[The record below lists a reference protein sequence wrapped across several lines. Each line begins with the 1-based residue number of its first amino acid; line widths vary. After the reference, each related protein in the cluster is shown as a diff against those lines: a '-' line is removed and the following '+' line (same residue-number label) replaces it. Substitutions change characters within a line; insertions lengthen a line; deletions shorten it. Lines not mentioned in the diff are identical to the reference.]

1 MNFSVYAVG
10 LQLVAKSLPLPNKVR
25 LMCGIVG
32 LYLKNP
38 ALESQLGRLFEPMLE
53 AMTDRG
59 PDSAGFAIYGDEVAQ
74 GWVKLTLQ
82 ATTEQYDFKAL
93 IAALQSRLDAPLD
106 WFQNAS
112 AVVLKIQAEEAP
124 VRAALAQL
132 APTVRIMSAGQSIE
146 ILKGMGLPREI
157 SERFGLASMKGSHII
172 GHTRMAT
179 ESAVTMEGSHP
190 FSTGSDLCL
199 VHNGSLS
206 NHFRLRQNLRREGIH
221 FETDNDTE
229 VAAGYLAWRLQQ
241 GDSLKQALDK
251 SLEDLDGFFTFAI
264 GTRNGFAVIRDPIAC
279 KPAILAE
286 TDDYVAMASEYQAL
300 SSLPGIENARVWEPV
315 PATMYIWEREP
326 AEGARS

>member
-1 MNFSVYAVG
+1 
-10 LQLVAKSLPLPNKVR
+10 
-25 LMCGIVG
+25 MCGIVG

-38 ALESQLGRLFEPMLE
+38 ALETQLGSLFEPMLE

-59 PDSAGFAIYGDEVAQ
+59 PDSAGFAIYGDEVAE

-82 ATTEQYDFKAL
+82 ATSEGYDF
-93 IAALQSRLDAPLD
+93 AALVTALQERLAAELD

-112 AVVLKIQAEEAP
+112 AIVLKIRAAEAE
-124 VRAALAQL
+124 VRAVLAEH
-132 APTVRIMSAGQSIE
+132 APEVRIMSAGRSIE
-146 ILKGMGLPREI
+146 ILKGMGLPQEI
-157 SERFGLASMKGSHII
+157 ASRFGLAGMQGSHII

-179 ESAVTMEGSHP
+179 ESAVTLEGSHP
-190 FSTGSDLCL
+190 FSTGADLCL

-206 NHFRLRQNLRREGIH
+206 NHSRLRQNLRRAGIA
-221 FETDNDTE
+221 FETENDTE
-229 VAAGYLAWRLQQ
+229 VAAGYLTWRLRE
-241 GDSLKQALDK
+241 GDSLKQALDR

-300 SSLPGIENARVWEPV
+300 SSLPGIERAKVWEPA
-315 PATMYIWEREP
+315 PATLYVWERES
-326 AEGARS
+326 A

>member
-1 MNFSVYAVG
+1 
-10 LQLVAKSLPLPNKVR
+10 
-25 LMCGIVG
+25 MCGIVG

-38 ALESQLGRLFEPMLE
+38 ALESQLGKLFEPMLE

-59 PDSAGFAIYGDEVAQ
+59 PDSAGFAIYGDEVAD

-82 ATTEQYDFKAL
+82 ATTEHYDFKAL
-93 IAALQSRLDAPLD
+93 IAALEGTLNAPLD

-124 VRAALAQL
+124 VRAALAEL
-132 APTVRIMSAGQSIE
+132 APSVRIMSAGQSIE

-157 SERFGLASMKGSHII
+157 SARFGLASMKGSHII

-326 AEGARS
+326 AQGARP

>member
-1 MNFSVYAVG
+1 
-10 LQLVAKSLPLPNKVR
+10 
-25 LMCGIVG
+25 MCGIVG

-38 ALESQLGRLFEPMLE
+38 ALEGQLGKLFEPMLE

-59 PDSAGFAIYGDEVAQ
+59 PDSAGFAIYGDEVAA
-74 GWVKLTLQ
+74 GWIKLTLQ
-82 ATTEQYDFKAL
+82 ATTEDYDFDGLIVAL
-93 IAALQSRLDAPLD
+93 KSRLDSSLD

-112 AVVLKIQAEEAP
+112 AVVLKIQAEEAL
-124 VRAALAQL
+124 VRTLLAEL
-132 APTVRIMSAGQSIE
+132 APSVRIMSAGQSIE
-146 ILKGMGLPREI
+146 ILKGMGLPKEI
-157 SERFGLASMKGSHII
+157 SERFGLAGMKGSHII

-190 FSTGSDLCL
+190 FSTGADLCL

-206 NHFRLRQNLRREGIH
+206 NHYRLRQELKREGIV

-241 GDSLKQALDK
+241 GDSLKTALDN
-251 SLEDLDGFFTFAI
+251 SLEALDGFFTFAI
-264 GTRNGFAVIRDPIAC
+264 GTRTGFAVIRDPIAC

-300 SSLPGIENARVWEPV
+300 SSLPGIEHAKVWEPA
-315 PATMYIWEREP
+315 PATMYIWERES
-326 AEGARS
+326 A

>member
-1 MNFSVYAVG
+1 
-10 LQLVAKSLPLPNKVR
+10 
-25 LMCGIVG
+25 MCGIVG

-38 ALESQLGRLFEPMLE
+38 ALESRLGALFEPMLE

-59 PDSAGFAIYGDEVAQ
+59 PDSAGFAIYGDEVAH
-74 GWVKLTLQ
+74 GWIKLTLQ
-82 ATTEQYDFKAL
+82 AKADGYDF
-93 IAALQSRLDAPLD
+93 AALMAQLKTQLNLELD

-112 AVVLKIQAEEAP
+112 AAVLKVHAEEGIL
-124 VRAALAQL
+124 RAALAEM
-132 APTVRIMSAGQSIE
+132 APELRIMSAGQSIE

-157 SERFGLASMKGSHII
+157 SQRFGLAAMKGSHII

-190 FSTGSDLCL
+190 FSTGADLCL

-206 NHFRLRQNLRREGIH
+206 NHSRLRQKLRLEGIT
-221 FETDNDTE
+221 FETENDTE
-229 VAAGYLAWRLQQ
+229 VAAGYLTWRLRQ
-241 GDSLKQALDK
+241 GDTLKQALDK

-286 TDDYVAMASEYQAL
+286 TEDYVAMASEYQAL
-300 SSLPGIENARVWEPV
+300 ASLPGIEHAKVWEPT
-315 PATMYIWEREP
+315 PATMYIWER
-326 AEGARS
+326 ASA

>member
-1 MNFSVYAVG
+1 
-10 LQLVAKSLPLPNKVR
+10 
-25 LMCGIVG
+25 MCGIVG

-38 ALESQLGRLFEPMLE
+38 QLESQLGKLFEPMLE

-59 PDSAGFAIYGDEVAQ
+59 PDSAGFAIYGDEVVD

-82 ATTEQYDFKAL
+82 ATSEGYDFKAL
-93 IAALQSRLDAPLD
+93 VAALQDKLDAELD

-112 AVVLKIQAEEAP
+112 AMVLKIKAEEP
-124 VRAALAQL
+124 VVRAALTEL
-132 APTVRIMSAGQSIE
+132 APSVRIMSAGQSIE

-190 FSTGSDLCL
+190 FSTGADLCL

-206 NHFRLRQNLRREGIH
+206 NHFRLRQELRREGIH
-221 FETDNDTE
+221 FETENDTE

-241 GDSLKQALDK
+241 GDSLKQALDH
-251 SLEDLDGFFTFAI
+251 SLEALDGFFTFAI

-300 SSLPGIENARVWEPV
+300 SSLPGIDKAKVWEPV
-315 PATMYIWEREP
+315 PATLYIWERKKEH
-326 AEGARS
+326 AA

>member
-1 MNFSVYAVG
+1 
-10 LQLVAKSLPLPNKVR
+10 
-25 LMCGIVG
+25 MCGIVG

-38 ALESQLGRLFEPMLE
+38 ALETQLGSLFEPMLE

-59 PDSAGFAIYGDEVAQ
+59 PDSAGFAIYGDEVAE

-82 ATTEQYDFKAL
+82 ATSEGYDF
-93 IAALQSRLDAPLD
+93 AALVAAVQERLAAELD

-112 AVVLKIQAEEAP
+112 AIVLKIRAAEAE
-124 VRAALAQL
+124 VRAALAEL
-132 APTVRIMSAGQSIE
+132 APEVRIMSAGRSIE
-146 ILKGMGLPREI
+146 ILKGMGLPQEI
-157 SERFGLASMKGSHII
+157 ASRFGLACMQGSHII

-179 ESAVTMEGSHP
+179 ESAVTLEGSHP
-190 FSTGSDLCL
+190 FSTGADLCL

-206 NHFRLRQNLRREGIH
+206 NHSRLRQNLRRAGIA
-221 FETDNDTE
+221 FETENDTE
-229 VAAGYLAWRLQQ
+229 VAAGYLTWRLRE
-241 GDSLKQALDK
+241 GDSLKQALDR

-300 SSLPGIENARVWEPV
+300 SSLPGIERARVWEPA
-315 PATMYIWEREP
+315 PATLYVWERES
-326 AEGARS
+326 A

>member
-1 MNFSVYAVG
+1 
-10 LQLVAKSLPLPNKVR
+10 
-25 LMCGIVG
+25 MCGIVG

-38 ALESQLGRLFEPMLE
+38 QLEAQLGKLFEPMLE

-59 PDSAGFAIYGDEVAQ
+59 PDSAGFAIYGDEVAD

-82 ATTEQYDFKAL
+82 STTEGFDFNAL
-93 IAALQSRLDAPLD
+93 MSALEGQLGCSLD

-112 AVVLKIQAEEAP
+112 AAVLKVNTTEACA
-124 VRAALAQL
+124 RAALAEL
-132 APTVRIMSAGQSIE
+132 APALRIMSAGQSIE

-157 SERFGLASMKGSHII
+157 SQRFGLAGMKGSHII

-190 FSTGSDLCL
+190 FSTGADLCL

-206 NHFRLRQNLRREGIH
+206 NHFRLRQELKREGIT

-229 VAAGYLAWRLQQ
+229 VAAGYLTWRLQQ
-241 GDSLKQALDK
+241 GDTLKEALDN
-251 SLEDLDGFFTFAI
+251 SLENLDGFFTFAI

-300 SSLPGIENARVWEPV
+300 SSLPGIENAKIWEPA
-315 PATMYIWEREP
+315 PATLYVWERES
-326 AEGARS
+326 A

>member
-1 MNFSVYAVG
+1 
-10 LQLVAKSLPLPNKVR
+10 
-25 LMCGIVG
+25 MCGIVG

-38 ALESQLGRLFEPMLE
+38 ALESQLGKLFEPMLA

-59 PDSAGFAIYGDEVAQ
+59 PDSAGFAIYGDEVAD

-82 ATTEQYDFKAL
+82 ATTEDYDFKMLVSVIEAKL
-93 IAALQSRLDAPLD
+93 AVPLE
-106 WFQNAS
+106 WFQNAT
-112 AVVLKIQAEEAP
+112 AIVLKIKAEEAV
-124 VRAALAQL
+124 VRALLAEL

-146 ILKGMGLPREI
+146 ILKGMGLPKEI
-157 SERFGLASMKGSHII
+157 SERFGLGSMKGSHII

-190 FSTGSDLCL
+190 FSTGADLCL

-206 NHFRLRQNLRREGIH
+206 NHFRLRQELRREGIH
-221 FETDNDTE
+221 FETENDTE

-241 GDSLKQALDK
+241 GDSLKQALDN
-251 SLEDLDGFFTFAI
+251 SLEALDGFFTFAI

-300 SSLPGIENARVWEPV
+300 SSLPGIEKAKVWEPV
-315 PATMYIWEREP
+315 PATMYIWERES
-326 AEGARS
+326 A

>member
-1 MNFSVYAVG
+1 
-10 LQLVAKSLPLPNKVR
+10 
-25 LMCGIVG
+25 MCGIVG

-38 ALESQLGRLFEPMLE
+38 QLESQLGKLFEPMLE
-53 AMTDRG
+53 AMTARG
-59 PDSAGFAIYGDEVAQ
+59 PDSAGFAIYGDEVAD

-82 ATTEQYDFKAL
+82 ATTEGYDF
-93 IAALQSRLDAPLD
+93 AALVKAVGEKLGAELD

-112 AVVLKIQAEEAP
+112 AIVLKIKAEEGA
-124 VRAALAQL
+124 VRAALSEL
-132 APTVRIMSAGQSIE
+132 APSVRIMSAGQSIE

-190 FSTGSDLCL
+190 FSTGADLCL

-206 NHFRLRQNLRREGIH
+206 NHFRLRQELRREGIH
-221 FETDNDTE
+221 FETENDTE

-241 GDSLKQALDK
+241 GDSLKQALDS
-251 SLEDLDGFFTFAI
+251 SLEALDGFFTFAI

-286 TDDYVAMASEYQAL
+286 TEDYVAMASEYQAL
-300 SSLPGIENARVWEPV
+300 SSLPGIDKAKVWEPV
-315 PATMYIWEREP
+315 PATLYIWERKKEH
-326 AEGARS
+326 AA

>member
-1 MNFSVYAVG
+1 
-10 LQLVAKSLPLPNKVR
+10 
-25 LMCGIVG
+25 MCGIVG

-38 ALESQLGRLFEPMLE
+38 QLEAQLGKLFEPMLE

-59 PDSAGFAIYGDEVAQ
+59 PDSAGFAIYGDEVAD

-82 ATTEQYDFKAL
+82 STTEGFDFHAL
-93 IAALQSRLDAPLD
+93 MSGLEGQLGCSLD
-106 WFQNAS
+106 WFQNAT
-112 AVVLKIQAEEAP
+112 AAVLKVNTNEASA
-124 VRAALAQL
+124 RAALAEL
-132 APTVRIMSAGQSIE
+132 APELRIMSAGQSIE

-157 SERFGLASMKGSHII
+157 SQRFGLASMKGSHII

-190 FSTGSDLCL
+190 FSTGADLCL

-206 NHFRLRQNLRREGIH
+206 NHFRLRQELKREGIK

-229 VAAGYLAWRLQQ
+229 VAAGYLTWRLQQ
-241 GDSLKQALDK
+241 GDSLKEALDN
-251 SLEDLDGFFTFAI
+251 SLENLDGFYTFAI

-300 SSLPGIENARVWEPV
+300 SSLPGIENAKIWEPA
-315 PATMYIWEREP
+315 PATLYVWERES
-326 AEGARS
+326 A

>member
-1 MNFSVYAVG
+1 
-10 LQLVAKSLPLPNKVR
+10 
-25 LMCGIVG
+25 MCGIVG

-38 ALESQLGRLFEPMLE
+38 ALESQLGQLFEPMLE

-59 PDSAGFAIYGDEVAQ
+59 PDSAGFGIYGDEVAD
-74 GWVKLTLQ
+74 GWIKLTLQ
-82 ATTEQYDFKAL
+82 ATTEDYDFKAL
-93 IAALQSRLDAPLD
+93 IDEIEDKLAVPLD

-112 AVVLKIQAEEAP
+112 AVVLKVQAEEAP
-124 VRAALAQL
+124 VRALLSQL
-132 APTVRIMSAGQSIE
+132 APAVRIMSAGQSIE

-157 SERFGLASMKGSHII
+157 SQRFGLGSMKGSHII

-190 FSTGSDLCL
+190 FSTGADLCL

-300 SSLPGIENARVWEPV
+300 SSLPGIEHARVWEPV
-315 PATMYIWEREP
+315 PATMYIWERES
-326 AEGARS
+326 A

>member
-1 MNFSVYAVG
+1 
-10 LQLVAKSLPLPNKVR
+10 
-25 LMCGIVG
+25 MCGIVG

-38 ALESQLGRLFEPMLE
+38 ALESQLGALFEPMLQ

-59 PDSAGFAIYGDEVAQ
+59 PDSAGFAIYGDEVAD

-82 ATTEQYDFKAL
+82 ATD
-93 IAALQSRLDAPLD
+93 AAYPWSELMGELEARLGCSLD

-112 AVVLKIQAEEAP
+112 AAVLKARCDEAAA
-124 VRAALAQL
+124 RAALAEV
-132 APTVRIMSAGQSIE
+132 APDVRIMSAGQSIE
-146 ILKGMGLPREI
+146 ILKGMGLPAEI
-157 SERFGLASMKGSHII
+157 SQRFGLAGMKGSHII

-190 FSTGSDLCL
+190 FSTGADLCL

-206 NHFRLRQNLRREGIH
+206 NHFRLRQELKREGIS

-229 VAAGYLAWRLQQ
+229 VAAGYLTWRLQQ
-241 GDSLKQALDK
+241 GDTLAKALDGA
-251 SLEDLDGFFTFAI
+251 LEDLDGFFTFAI

-279 KPAILAE
+279 KPAVLAE

-300 SSLPGIENARVWEPV
+300 AGLPGIDKAKVWEPQ
-315 PATMYIWEREP
+315 PATLYVWERES
-326 AEGARS
+326 A

>member
-1 MNFSVYAVG
+1 
-10 LQLVAKSLPLPNKVR
+10 
-25 LMCGIVG
+25 MCGIVG

-38 ALESQLGRLFEPMLE
+38 QLESQLGKLFEPMLE

-59 PDSAGFAIYGDEVAQ
+59 PDSAGFAIYGDEVAD

-82 ATTEQYDFKAL
+82 STTEGFDFHAL
-93 IAALQSRLDAPLD
+93 MSALEGRLGCSLD
-106 WFQNAS
+106 WFQNATA
-112 AVVLKIQAEEAP
+112 AVVKANTDEASA
-124 VRAALAQL
+124 RAALAEL
-132 APTVRIMSAGQSIE
+132 APDLRIMSAGQSIE

-157 SERFGLASMKGSHII
+157 SQRFGLAGMKGSHII

-190 FSTGSDLCL
+190 FSTGADLCL

-206 NHFRLRQNLRREGIH
+206 NHYRLRQELKREGIK

-229 VAAGYLAWRLQQ
+229 VAAGYLTWRLQQ
-241 GDSLKQALDK
+241 GDTLKEALDH
-251 SLEDLDGFFTFAI
+251 SLENLDGFYTFAI

-300 SSLPGIENARVWEPV
+300 SSLPGIENAKIWEPA
-315 PATMYIWEREP
+315 PATLYVWERES
-326 AEGARS
+326 A

>member
-1 MNFSVYAVG
+1 
-10 LQLVAKSLPLPNKVR
+10 
-25 LMCGIVG
+25 MCGIVG

-38 ALESQLGRLFEPMLE
+38 ALESQLGKLFEPMLE

-59 PDSAGFAIYGDEVAQ
+59 PDSAGFAIYGDEVSD

-82 ATTEQYDFKAL
+82 ATSKDFDFKELIGAL
-93 IAALQSRLDAPLD
+93 EGRLATSLD

-112 AVVLKIQAEEAP
+112 AVVLKIKADEAV
-124 VRAALAQL
+124 VRTALADL
-132 APTVRIMSAGQSIE
+132 APSVRIMSAGQSIE
-146 ILKGMGLPREI
+146 ILKGMGLPAEI
-157 SERFGLASMKGSHII
+157 SSRFGLSGMKGSHII

-190 FSTGSDLCL
+190 FSTGADLCL

-206 NHFRLRQNLRREGIH
+206 NHFRLRQELKREGIT

-229 VAAGYLAWRLQQ
+229 VAAGYLTWRLQQ
-241 GDSLKQALDK
+241 GDSLAQALDGA
-251 SLEDLDGFFTFAI
+251 LEDLDGFFTFAI

-279 KPAILAE
+279 KPAVLAE

-300 SSLPGIENARVWEPV
+300 ASLPGIENAKVWEPA
-315 PATMYIWEREP
+315 PATLYVWERES
-326 AEGARS
+326 A

>member
-1 MNFSVYAVG
+1 
-10 LQLVAKSLPLPNKVR
+10 
-25 LMCGIVG
+25 MCGIVG

-38 ALESQLGRLFEPMLE
+38 ALEGQLGALFEPMLE

-59 PDSAGFAIYGDEVAQ
+59 PDSAGFAIYGDEVGE

-82 ATTEQYDFKAL
+82 ATGEGYDFAAL
-93 IAALQSRLDAPLD
+93 IEQVRERLGAEFD

-112 AVVLKIQAEEAP
+112 AVVLKIKAEEAA
-124 VRAALAQL
+124 VRAALAEL
-132 APTVRIMSAGQSIE
+132 APSVRIMSAGQSIE
-146 ILKGMGLPREI
+146 ILKGMGLPKAI
-157 SERFGLASMKGSHII
+157 SERFGLAGMQGSHII

-190 FSTGSDLCL
+190 FSTGADLCL

-206 NHFRLRQNLRREGIH
+206 NHFRLRQALRREGIA
-221 FETDNDTE
+221 FETENDTE

-241 GDSLKQALDK
+241 GDSLKAALDK

-300 SSLPGIENARVWEPV
+300 SSLPGIEHAKVWEPA
-315 PATMYIWEREP
+315 PATMYIWER
-326 AEGARS
+326 A

>member
-1 MNFSVYAVG
+1 
-10 LQLVAKSLPLPNKVR
+10 
-25 LMCGIVG
+25 MCGIVG
-32 LYLKNP
+32 LYLKKP
-38 ALESQLGRLFEPMLE
+38 ELEGQLGKLFEPMLE

-59 PDSAGFAIYGDEVAQ
+59 PDSAGFAIYGDEVAD

-82 ATTEQYDFKAL
+82 AIEADYGWKHL
-93 IAALQSRLDAPLD
+93 MGSLEGRLGCSLD

-112 AVVLKIQAEEAP
+112 AAVLKVNCDEER
-124 VRAALAQL
+124 VRAALADL
-132 APTVRIMSAGQSIE
+132 APDVRIMSAGQSIE
-146 ILKGMGLPREI
+146 ILKGMGLPKEI
-157 SERFGLASMKGSHII
+157 SERFGLANMKGSHII

-190 FSTGSDLCL
+190 FSTGADLCL

-206 NHFRLRQNLRREGIH
+206 NHFRLRQELKRQGIT
-221 FETDNDTE
+221 FETENDTE
-229 VAAGYLAWRLQQ
+229 VAAGYLTWCLQQ
-241 GDSLKQALDK
+241 GDSLKEALDK

-300 SSLPGIENARVWEPV
+300 ASLPGIDKAKVWEPE
-315 PATMYIWEREP
+315 PATMYIWER
-326 AEGARS
+326 A